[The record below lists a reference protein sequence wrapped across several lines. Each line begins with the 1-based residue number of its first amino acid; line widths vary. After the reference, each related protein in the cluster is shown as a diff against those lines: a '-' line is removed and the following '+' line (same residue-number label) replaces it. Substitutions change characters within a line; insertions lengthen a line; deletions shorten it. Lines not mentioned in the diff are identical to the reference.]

1 MVKHI
6 LRNWVLIILGLLL
19 GFSPALLAQPSPV
32 SLSALADN
40 SYIGQYLSHAETK
53 PPPLPAHLTPQHFAS
68 LPWQPLSEDIPAFS
82 YSDKDHWF
90 HLSLKNDTQII
101 QQRLL
106 EISYPPLDR
115 IDIYVVAN
123 DRLQNQ
129 YFMGDRQPFAQR
141 PMAHRHYVAPLLFE
155 PGQQLD
161 IYSLVRTSS
170 TVTLPVKVWQTSD
183 FYQHDSELTL
193 LWGAFFGI
201 MTIMVIY
208 NLFLYSVIRDPA
220 YLFYILYVLFTSLF
234 VATLKGYSFQY
245 IWPNQPAIQNT
256 TMLISA
262 SAAMLGVSLFAK
274 YFLHLKTT
282 LPWGDRLFNIWLGLN
297 ALAIL
302 CDLFIPYQWM
312 APIQIL
318 LVILTTFSALIVGVY
333 CWRQQVF
340 SAHIYVIA
348 WTCYV
353 VGSILFGLNKL
364 DFIPAHPITENALQI
379 GSLLEIIILSLALAD
394 RLNAIRQEKIDMQKQ
409 AVDNLRRYELLYE
422 NALEGIFRCDLEG
435 RIVHANPALLHHL
448 GYSSLIAMQQA
459 KPNLFNDVF
468 SASDSSAH
476 LKQALTNNGLVSDY
490 EIKGQRLNGEDFW
503 AAISARAITDLSDN
517 SCYVE
522 GFMIDVT
529 DRKQRD
535 KEILELNQTLE
546 SRVYE
551 RTEQLAQVNKELES
565 FAYSVSHDLKAPLRR
580 IDGFATM
587 LEEDMAEKIDDS
599 DRELL
604 NRIKG
609 QAHEMNDLIDGM
621 LTLSRSSR
629 GQLHLER
636 INLSAMVQEIC
647 EHIRSDT
654 TTHARFVIQPD
665 VQAYGDRN
673 WLHSAL
679 DNLLRNAVKFS
690 SKKDMP
696 VIEFGKTQQNNTEAY
711 FVRDNGAGFNSQR
724 ADNLFVPFQ
733 RLHAQ
738 SEFEGTGIGLATVAR
753 IINRHQGKI
762 WAEAQE
768 RKGATFYFSLRG

>member
-1 MVKHI
+1 
-6 LRNWVLIILGLLL
+6 
-19 GFSPALLAQPSPV
+19 
-32 SLSALADN
+32 
-40 SYIGQYLSHAETK
+40 
-53 PPPLPAHLTPQHFAS
+53 
-68 LPWQPLSEDIPAFS
+68 
-82 YSDKDHWF
+82 
-90 HLSLKNDTQII
+90 
-101 QQRLL
+101 
-106 EISYPPLDR
+106 
-115 IDIYVVAN
+115 
-123 DRLQNQ
+123 
-129 YFMGDRQPFAQR
+129 
-141 PMAHRHYVAPLLFE
+141 
-155 PGQQLD
+155 
-161 IYSLVRTSS
+161 
-170 TVTLPVKVWQTSD
+170 
-183 FYQHDSELTL
+183 
-193 LWGAFFGI
+193 
-201 MTIMVIY
+201 
-208 NLFLYSVIRDPA
+208 
-220 YLFYILYVLFTSLF
+220 
-234 VATLKGYSFQY
+234 
-245 IWPNQPAIQNT
+245 
-256 TMLISA
+256 
-262 SAAMLGVSLFAK
+262 MLGVSLFAK
-274 YFLHLKTT
+274 YFLHLKRT
-282 LPWGDRLFNIWLGLN
+282 LPWGDRLFNLWLGLN
-297 ALAIL
+297 GLAIL
-302 CDLFIPYQWM
+302 FDLLMPYHWM
-312 APIQIL
+312 APFQIL
-318 LVILTTFSALIVGVY
+318 LVICTTFSALVVGIY

-340 SAHIYVIA
+340 SAHIYVTA
-348 WTCYV
+348 WACYV
-353 VGSILFGLNKL
+353 IGSILFGLNKL
-364 DFIPAHPITENALQI
+364 DFIPANPITENALQI
-379 GSLLEIIILSLALAD
+379 GSILEIIILSLALAD
-394 RLNAIRQEKIDMQKQ
+394 RLNAIRQEKIDMQKL
-409 AVDNLRRYELLYE
+409 AVNNLRRYELLYE
-422 NALEGIFRCDLEG
+422 NALEGIFRSNQEG
-435 RIVHANPALLHHL
+435 EIVHANSALLHHL
-448 GYSSLIAMQQA
+448 GYTSLIAMQQA
-459 KPNLFNDVF
+459 SPNLFSDVF
-468 SASDSSAH
+468 NISDQSQA
-476 LKQALTNNGLVSDY
+476 LKQSLSSEGLVSDF

-517 SCYVE
+517 RCYYE
-522 GFMIDVT
+522 GFMIDIT
-529 DRKQRD
+529 ERKQRE

-546 SRVYE
+546 SRVLE

-621 LTLSRSSR
+621 LSLSRSSR

-654 TTHARFVIQPD
+654 KTHARFVIQPD
-665 VQAYGDRN
+665 VQAYGDRK

-679 DNLLRNAVKFS
+679 DNLLRNAEKFS